1 MAEKNGFDLTKFIFQ
16 NMCVW
21 QWAPVV
27 KKFLALADAWG
38 STSGDAIFCFIV
50 SFFLSLCFFSPI
62 FLFGLFFFI
71 RTADPADHALGS
83 IYILS
88 FSPELYFRKGTKLAH
103 QKLF

>member
-1 MAEKNGFDLTKFIFQ
+1 MAEKTGFDLTKFIFQ

-21 QWAPVV
+21 QCGAV
-27 KKFLALADAWG
+27 KFLALADAWG
-38 STSGDAIFCFIV
+38 STLGDAIFCFIV

-88 FSPELYFRKGTKLAH
+88 FSPELYFRKGTKLVH

>member
-21 QWAPVV
+21 QWGAVV

-38 STSGDAIFCFIV
+38 RLPATLFSV
-50 SFFLSLCFFSPI
+50 SLYPFFLSLCFFSPI
-62 FLFGLFFFI
+62 FPFGLFFFI

-88 FSPELYFRKGTKLAH
+88 FSPELYFRKGTKLVH